1 MRCLAQL
8 STKNDIDW
16 QGLAVAPKFAMRRST
31 PKGLIICFLQLACRP
46 PNTLQTN
53 PPSQDPE
60 PLNPIAS
67 TEMRSILPVLT
78 VLLSATTMHLCMSL
92 LQSFAASSRRKH
104 GPATAYTITP
114 RPTVPQ
120 LVLAAIHLARPAS
133 RAKNKLLCSNPTLPL
148 PP

>member
-78 VLLSATTMHLCMSL
+78 VLLSATTMHLYV
-92 LQSFAASSRRKH
+92 ASPVLRGVVEEKAWTGYGVYDHPTPYRPPT
-104 GPATAYTITP
+104 GP
-114 RPTVPQ
+114 
-120 LVLAAIHLARPAS
+120 
-133 RAKNKLLCSNPTLPL
+133 CGD
-148 PP
+148 PPC